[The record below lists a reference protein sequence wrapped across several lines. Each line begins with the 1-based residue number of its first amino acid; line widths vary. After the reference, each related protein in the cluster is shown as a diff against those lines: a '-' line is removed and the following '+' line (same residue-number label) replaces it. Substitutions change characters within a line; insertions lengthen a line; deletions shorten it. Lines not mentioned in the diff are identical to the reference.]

1 MLLYHVVVVKLEL
14 CLARSLVTLTA
25 ALPMITDPIIQ
36 YSSAVRNPSLLSFES
51 DASSETTSSEVTAT
65 SSSTIWGP
73 GALAGKGLLSFGKA
87 ALRGATAIVIRT
99 RLQALK
105 SVFPHKDEGVA
116 VDEKTQKGYRDLLEL
131 TRYGG

>member
-1 MLLYHVVVVKLEL
+1 M
-14 CLARSLVTLTA
+14 A
-25 ALPMITDPIIQ
+25 ALPMTTDPIIQ
-36 YSSAVRNPSLLSFES
+36 YSSAIRNPSLLSFES
-51 DASSETTSSEVTAT
+51 ESSSETSFSDSEVTAT

-105 SVFPHKDEGVA
+105 SIFPHKDEGVA
-116 VDEKTQKGYRDLLEL
+116 VDEKTLQKGYRDMLEL
-131 TRYGG
+131 TR